1 LSRSGCAP
9 VTRRRTM
16 TAQLDIDPVDD
27 EADRRENPLEKP

>member
-1 LSRSGCAP
+1 
-9 VTRRRTM
+9 M